1 MLMKRFVPLAMSAA
15 LLSSPLV
22 MAEVTQPPD
31 SGMAPAAEPA
41 ATEHTPSAETVAP
54 GTPGGMTVGG
64 SDMTDASEGAGTTMP
79 MDMMGMMG
87 GGPGGCMGRP
97 GMMGGGGMMGMMRGC
112 PGGMM
117 GGRGGPGM
125 QQHYREVM
133 GRLDLLDAR
142 LTKIETMLE
151 HLLQR

>member
-1 MLMKRFVPLAMSAA
+1 M
-15 LLSSPLV
+15 
-22 MAEVTQPPD
+22 
-31 SGMAPAAEPA
+31 
-41 ATEHTPSAETVAP
+41 
-54 GTPGGMTVGG
+54 PGGMTVGG
-64 SDMTDASEGAGTTMP
+64 SDVTGASEGAGTTVP
-79 MDMMGMMG
+79 MDMTGMMG
-87 GGPGGCMGRP
+87 GRPGGCMGRP
-97 GMMGGGGMMGMMRGC
+97 GMMGGGGMMGMTRGC

-125 QQHYREVM
+125 QQHDREVM